1 MLTSINK
8 SHIQDAWL
16 VVSHVSTLV
25 CGANYH
31 NVKPQ
36 PWFHILCKNVG
47 PKSISY
53 LKPASHLLFFIQNL
67 LHHATRGAPRTP
79 KQGPYQFNAHPPCKK
94 IPHDCPKEQIAK

>member
-1 MLTSINK
+1 MLISINI

-16 VVSHVSTLV
+16 IVSHVSPIV

-31 NVKPQ
+31 NVEPE
-36 PWFHILCKNVG
+36 PRFHILCKNVG

-67 LHHATRGAPRTP
+67 LDYATRGAPRTP
-79 KQGPYQFNAHPPCKK
+79 RQRSYQFNAHPCKK
-94 IPHDCPKEQIAK
+94 IPHDCPKEQIVK